1 MDEIQPPSQP
11 KILIIRLSSI
21 GDIVLTTPVIRAVNE
36 QLPEAEVHFLVR
48 KEFVAVVDHNP
59 HIHKLHTYD
68 IENIDKVMEE
78 LQNEHFDVVID
89 LQKNYR
95 SRQVVRRLKCESYTF
110 QKHNFSKWL
119 CYRFKM
125 NGLPETHIVE
135 RYFEAVKMLNV
146 HNDHKGLEFYIPED
160 QGFEED
166 DLPMM
171 FEDGFVAIVLAAQ
184 HFTKRIPVS
193 KVVEIGSILHKP
205 IMLLG
210 GKDVFEE
217 GERVVAQLGE
227 RATNGCGKYTLYQ
240 SAAILQHADCVITGD
255 TGLMHISAALHK
267 PTAAIFG
274 STIPEYGYYPYM
286 PGERYMFRNFEVC
299 PLRCRTCSKFGSS
312 KCKRKHFKCMNNIS
326 ATDVAEW
333 VNKF

>member
-1 MDEIQPPSQP
+1 MDEQQPPSQP

-21 GDIVLTTPVIRAVNE
+21 GDIVLTTPVVRAVNE

-48 KEFVAVVDHNP
+48 KDYVPVVEYNP
-59 HIHKLHTYD
+59 HIHKVHAYD
-68 IENIDKVMEE
+68 PDNVDQTIEE
-78 LQNEHFDVVID
+78 LRKENFSVVID
-89 LQKNYR
+89 LHKTLR
-95 SRQVVRRLKCESYTF
+95 SRKVVRKLKVPSYTF
-110 QKHNFSKWL
+110 NKHNFSKWI
-119 CYRFKM
+119 CYRLKM
-125 NGLPETHIVE
+125 NGMPETHIVE
-135 RYFEAVKMLNV
+135 RYFEAVRELNV

-160 QGFEED
+160 QGFDED

-171 FEDGFVAIVLAAQ
+171 FEDGFVAVVLAAQ

-210 GKDVFEE
+210 GKDVYEE
-217 GERVVAQLGE
+217 GEQVVAQLGE

-286 PGERYMFRNFEVC
+286 PGERNLFRNFEVC
-299 PLRCRTCSKFGSS
+299 PLRCRPCSKFGSS
-312 KCKRKHFKCMNNIS
+312 KCPRKHFKCMKNIS
-326 ATDVAEW
+326 ATEVAGW
-333 VNKF
+333 VNRF

>member
-1 MDEIQPPSQP
+1 MDELQPPSQP

-21 GDIVLTTPVIRAVNE
+21 GDIVLTTPVVRAVNE
-36 QLPEAEVHFLVR
+36 QIPEAEVHFLVR
-48 KEFVAVVDHNP
+48 KEYVSVIENNP

-68 IENIDKVMEE
+68 PDNVHQVMEE
-78 LQNEHFDVVID
+78 LRNEQFDVVID
-89 LQKNYR
+89 LQKTFR
-95 SRQVVRRLKCESYTF
+95 SRQVVRQLKCTSYTF
-110 QKHNFSKWL
+110 QKHNLSKWL
-119 CYRFKM
+119 CYRLKM

-166 DLPMM
+166 DLPML
-171 FEDGFVAIVLAAQ
+171 FDDGFVAIVLAAQ

-210 GKDVFEE
+210 GKDVYEE
-217 GERVVAQLGE
+217 GEQVVAQLGD

-255 TGLMHISAALHK
+255 TGLMHIAAALHK
-267 PTAAIFG
+267 PTAVIFG
-274 STIPEYGYYPYM
+274 STIPEFGCYPYM
-286 PGERYMFRNFEVC
+286 PGERYLFRNFEVC
-299 PLRCRTCSKFGSS
+299 PLHCRPCSKLGSS
-312 KCKRKHFKCMNNIS
+312 KCKHKHFKCMNNIS

>member
-1 MDEIQPPSQP
+1 MDEIQPPSQT

-21 GDIVLTTPVIRAVNE
+21 GDIVLTTPVVRAVNE
-36 QLPEAEVHFLVR
+36 QLPVAEVHFLVR
-48 KEFVAVVDHNP
+48 KDLVSVIENNP
-59 HIHKLHTYD
+59 HIHKVHGFDPDNVSQT
-68 IENIDKVMEE
+68 IEE
-78 LQNEHFDVVID
+78 LRKEQFTVVID
-89 LQKNYR
+89 LQKTLR
-95 SRQVVRRLKCESYTF
+95 SMKVVRSLKVPSYTF
-110 QKHNFSKWL
+110 CKHNLSKWI
-119 CYRFKM
+119 CYRLKM
-125 NGLPETHIVE
+125 NGMPETHIVE
-135 RYFEAVKMLNV
+135 RYFEAVKDLNV

-210 GKDVFEE
+210 GKDVYEE
-217 GERVVAQLGE
+217 GEQVVAQLGE

-274 STIPEYGYYPYM
+274 ATIPEYGYYPYM
-286 PGERYMFRNFEVC
+286 PGERDKFRNFEVC
-299 PLRCRTCSKFGSS
+299 PLNCRPCSKFGSS
-312 KCKRKHFKCMNNIS
+312 KCRRKHFKCMKNIS
-326 ATDVAEW
+326 ATEVAEW
-333 VNKF
+333 VNRF

>member
-1 MDEIQPPSQP
+1 MDEIQPPSQT

-48 KEFVAVVDHNP
+48 KDLVSVIENNP
-59 HIHKLHTYD
+59 HIHKIHAYD
-68 IENIDKVMEE
+68 PDNVSQTIEE
-78 LQNEHFDVVID
+78 LRKEQFTVVID
-89 LQKNYR
+89 LQKTLR
-95 SRQVVRRLKCESYTF
+95 SRKVVRSLKVPFYTF
-110 QKHNFSKWL
+110 SKHNLSKWI
-119 CYRFKM
+119 CYRLKM
-125 NGLPETHIVE
+125 NGMPETHIVE
-135 RYFEAVKMLNV
+135 RYFEAVKELNV

-210 GKDVFEE
+210 GKDVYEE
-217 GERVVAQLGE
+217 GEQVVAQLGE

-240 SAAILQHADCVITGD
+240 SAAI
-255 TGLMHISAALHK
+255 
-267 PTAAIFG
+267 FG
-274 STIPEYGYYPYM
+274 ATIPEYGYYPYM
-286 PGERYMFRNFEVC
+286 PGERDKFRNFEVC
-299 PLRCRTCSKFGSS
+299 PLNCRPCSKFGSS
-312 KCKRKHFKCMNNIS
+312 KCKRKHFKCMKNIS
-326 ATDVAEW
+326 ATEVAEW
-333 VNKF
+333 VNRF

>member
-1 MDEIQPPSQP
+1 MDEIQPPSQT

-21 GDIVLTTPVIRAVNE
+21 GDIVLTTPVVRAVDE
-36 QLPEAEVHFLVR
+36 QLQDAEIHYLVR
-48 KEFVAVVDHNP
+48 KDYVSVVETNP
-59 HIHKLHTYD
+59 HIHKVHAYD
-68 IENIDKVMEE
+68 PDNVSKSIEALK
-78 LQNEHFDVVID
+78 QEHFDVVID
-89 LQKNYR
+89 LQKTLR
-95 SRQVVRRLKCESYTF
+95 SRKVVRQLRVPSYTF
-110 QKHNFSKWL
+110 NKHNFSKWI
-119 CYRFKM
+119 CYRLKM

-135 RYFEAVKMLNV
+135 RYFEAVKILNV
-146 HNDHKGLEFYIPED
+146 HNDHKGLEFYIPEN
-160 QGFEED
+160 QGFDED

-210 GKDVFEE
+210 GKDVYEE
-217 GERVVAQLGE
+217 GEQVVSQLGE
-227 RATNGCGKYTLYQ
+227 RATNGCGKYSLYQ

-286 PGERYMFRNFEVC
+286 PGERNLFRNFEVC
-299 PLRCRTCSKFGSS
+299 PLRCRPCSKFGSS
-312 KCKRKHFKCMNNIS
+312 KCRRKHFKCMKNIS
-326 ATDVAEW
+326 ATEVAEW
-333 VNKF
+333 VNRF

>member
-48 KEFVAVVDHNP
+48 KEYVAVVDHNP

-68 IENIDKVMEE
+68 IENVDKVMEE

-184 HFTKRIPVS
+184 HYSKRIPVS

-299 PLRCRTCSKFGSS
+299 PLHCRPCSKFGSS

-333 VNKF
+333 VNRF

>member
-68 IENIDKVMEE
+68 IENVDKGMEE

-210 GKDVFEE
+210 GKDVYEE

-299 PLRCRTCSKFGSS
+299 PLRCRPCSKFGSS
-312 KCKRKHFKCMNNIS
+312 KCKRKHFKCMNSIS

>member
-68 IENIDKVMEE
+68 IENVDKVMEE

-110 QKHNFSKWL
+110 QKHNFAKWL

-184 HFTKRIPVS
+184 HFSKRIPVS

-210 GKDVFEE
+210 GQDVFEE

-299 PLRCRTCSKFGSS
+299 PLHCRPCSKFGSS

>member
-1 MDEIQPPSQP
+1 MDELQPPSQP

-36 QLPEAEVHFLVR
+36 QIPEAEVHFLVR
-48 KEFVAVVDHNP
+48 KEYVSVVENNP

-68 IENIDKVMEE
+68 SENVNQVVEE
-78 LQNEHFDVVID
+78 LRNEQFDVVID
-89 LQKNYR
+89 LQKTFR
-95 SRQVVRRLKCESYTF
+95 SRQVVRQLKCISYTF

-119 CYRFKM
+119 CYRLKM

-166 DLPMM
+166 DLPMV
-171 FEDGFVAIVLAAQ
+171 FDDGFVAVVLAAQ

-210 GKDVFEE
+210 GKDVYEE
-217 GERVVAQLGE
+217 GEQVVAQLGE

-240 SAAILQHADCVITGD
+240 SAAIIQHADCVITGD
-255 TGLMHISAALHK
+255 TGLMHIAAALHK
-267 PTAAIFG
+267 PTAVIFG
-274 STIPEYGYYPYM
+274 STIPEFGCYPYM
-286 PGERYMFRNFEVC
+286 PGERNLFRNFEVC
-299 PLRCRTCSKFGSS
+299 PLHCRPCSKLGSS

-326 ATDVAEW
+326 ATDVAMW
-333 VNKF
+333 VNRF

>member
-48 KEFVAVVDHNP
+48 KDLVSVVENNP
-59 HIHKLHTYD
+59 HIHKVHIYD
-68 IENIDKVMEE
+68 PENVSQTIDE
-78 LQNEHFDVVID
+78 LRREQFTVVID
-89 LQKNYR
+89 LQKTLR
-95 SRQVVRRLKCESYTF
+95 SRKVVRHLKVPSYTF
-110 QKHNFSKWL
+110 LKHNLSKWI
-119 CYRFKM
+119 CYRLKM
-125 NGLPETHIVE
+125 NGMPETHIVE
-135 RYFEAVKMLNV
+135 RYFEAVKELNV
-146 HNDHKGLEFYIPED
+146 HNDHKGLEFYIPEN
-160 QGFEED
+160 QGFDED

-171 FEDGFVAIVLAAQ
+171 FDDGFVAIVLAAQ

-193 KVVEIGSILHKP
+193 KVGEIGSILHKP

-217 GERVVAQLGE
+217 GEQVVAQLGE

-286 PGERYMFRNFEVC
+286 PGEREKFRNFEVY
-299 PLRCRTCSKFGSS
+299 PLNCRPCSKFGSS
-312 KCKRKHFKCMNNIS
+312 SCRRKHFKCMKNIS
-326 ATDVAEW
+326 ATEVAEW
-333 VNKF
+333 VNRF

>member
-1 MDEIQPPSQP
+1 M
-11 KILIIRLSSI
+11 
-21 GDIVLTTPVIRAVNE
+21 TTPVVRAVNE

-48 KEFVAVVDHNP
+48 KDYVPVVEYNP
-59 HIHKLHTYD
+59 HIHKVHAYD
-68 IENIDKVMEE
+68 PDNVDQTIEE
-78 LQNEHFDVVID
+78 LRKENFSVVID
-89 LQKNYR
+89 LHKTLR
-95 SRQVVRRLKCESYTF
+95 SRKVVRKLKVPSYTF
-110 QKHNFSKWL
+110 NKHNFSKWI
-119 CYRFKM
+119 CYRLKM
-125 NGLPETHIVE
+125 NGMPETHIVE
-135 RYFEAVKMLNV
+135 RYFEAVKELDV

-160 QGFEED
+160 QGFDED

-171 FEDGFVAIVLAAQ
+171 FEDGFVAVVLAAQ

-210 GKDVFEE
+210 GKDVYEE
-217 GERVVAQLGE
+217 GEQVVAQLGE

-286 PGERYMFRNFEVC
+286 PGERNLFRNFEVC
-299 PLRCRTCSKFGSS
+299 PLRCRPCSKFGSS
-312 KCKRKHFKCMNNIS
+312 KCPRKHFKCMKNIS
-326 ATDVAEW
+326 ATEVAGW
-333 VNKF
+333 VNRF

>member
-48 KEFVAVVDHNP
+48 KDLVSVVENNP
-59 HIHKLHTYD
+59 HIHKVHIYD
-68 IENIDKVMEE
+68 PENVSQTIDE
-78 LQNEHFDVVID
+78 LRREQFTVVID
-89 LQKNYR
+89 LQKTLR
-95 SRQVVRRLKCESYTF
+95 SRKVVRHLKVPSYTF
-110 QKHNFSKWL
+110 LKHNLSKWI
-119 CYRFKM
+119 CYRLKM
-125 NGLPETHIVE
+125 NGMPESHIVE
-135 RYFEAVKMLNV
+135 RYFEAVKEL
-146 HNDHKGLEFYIPED
+146 NDHKGLEFYIPEN
-160 QGFEED
+160 QGFDED

-171 FEDGFVAIVLAAQ
+171 FDDGFVAIVLAAQ

-217 GERVVAQLGE
+217 GEQVVSQLGE
-227 RATNGCGKYTLYQ
+227 RATNGCGKYSLYQ

-286 PGERYMFRNFEVC
+286 PGEREKFRNFEVC
-299 PLRCRTCSKFGSS
+299 PLNCRPCSKFGSS
-312 KCKRKHFKCMNNIS
+312 SCRRKHFKCMKNIS
-326 ATDVAEW
+326 ATEVAEW
-333 VNKF
+333 VNRF

>member
-1 MDEIQPPSQP
+1 M
-11 KILIIRLSSI
+11 KI
-21 GDIVLTTPVIRAVNE
+21 
-36 QLPEAEVHFLVR
+36 
-48 KEFVAVVDHNP
+48 
-59 HIHKLHTYD
+59 
-68 IENIDKVMEE
+68 
-78 LQNEHFDVVID
+78 
-89 LQKNYR
+89 
-95 SRQVVRRLKCESYTF
+95 
-110 QKHNFSKWL
+110 
-119 CYRFKM
+119 
-125 NGLPETHIVE
+125 
-135 RYFEAVKMLNV
+135 LNV
-146 HNDHKGLEFYIPED
+146 HNDHKGLEFYIPEN

-210 GKDVFEE
+210 GKDVYEE
-217 GERVVAQLGE
+217 GERVVSQLGE
-227 RATNGCGKYTLYQ
+227 RATNGCGKYSLYQ

-286 PGERYMFRNFEVC
+286 PGERNLFRNFEVC
-299 PLRCRTCSKFGSS
+299 PLNCRPCSKFGSS

-326 ATDVAEW
+326 ATEVAEW
-333 VNKF
+333 VNRF

>member
-48 KEFVAVVDHNP
+48 KDLVSVVENNP
-59 HIHKLHTYD
+59 HIHKVHIYD
-68 IENIDKVMEE
+68 PENVSQTIDE
-78 LQNEHFDVVID
+78 LRREQFTVVID
-89 LQKNYR
+89 LQKTLR
-95 SRQVVRRLKCESYTF
+95 SRKVVRHLKVPSYTF
-110 QKHNFSKWL
+110 LKHNLSKWI
-119 CYRFKM
+119 CYRLKM
-125 NGLPETHIVE
+125 NGMPETHIVE
-135 RYFEAVKMLNV
+135 RYFEAVKELNV
-146 HNDHKGLEFYIPED
+146 HNDHKGLEFYIPEN
-160 QGFEED
+160 QGFDED

-171 FEDGFVAIVLAAQ
+171 FDDGFVAIVLAAQ

-217 GERVVAQLGE
+217 GEQVVAQLGE

-255 TGLMHISAALHK
+255 TGLMHIAAALHK

-286 PGERYMFRNFEVC
+286 PG
-299 PLRCRTCSKFGSS
+299 
-312 KCKRKHFKCMNNIS
+312 
-326 ATDVAEW
+326 
-333 VNKF
+333 

>member
-1 MDEIQPPSQP
+1 MDEQQPPSQP

-21 GDIVLTTPVIRAVNE
+21 GDIVLTTPVVRAVNE

-48 KEFVAVVDHNP
+48 KDYVPVVENNP
-59 HIHKLHTYD
+59 HIHKVHAYD
-68 IENIDKVMEE
+68 PDNVEKTLDE
-78 LQNEHFDVVID
+78 LRKEDFSVVID
-89 LQKNYR
+89 LQKTLR
-95 SRQVVRRLKCESYTF
+95 SRKVVRKLRKPSYTF
-110 QKHNFSKWL
+110 MKHDFAKWI

-135 RYFEAVKMLNV
+135 RYFEAVRELDV
-146 HNDHKGLEFYIPED
+146 HNDHKGLEFYIPEN
-160 QGFEED
+160 QGFDED

-171 FEDGFVAIVLAAQ
+171 FEDGFVAVVLAAQ

-217 GERVVAQLGE
+217 GEQVVSQLGE
-227 RATNGCGKYTLYQ
+227 RATNGCGKYSLYQ

-255 TGLMHISAALHK
+255 TGLMHIAAALHK

-286 PGERYMFRNFEVC
+286 PGEREKFRNFEVC
-299 PLRCRTCSKFGSS
+299 PLGSS
-312 KCKRKHFKCMNNIS
+312 KCRRKHFKCMKNIS
-326 ATDVAEW
+326 ATEVAEW
-333 VNKF
+333 VNRF

>member
-48 KEFVAVVDHNP
+48 KDLFSVVENNP
-59 HIHKLHTYD
+59 HIHKVHIYD
-68 IENIDKVMEE
+68 SENVSQTINE
-78 LQNEHFDVVID
+78 LRQEQFTVVID
-89 LQKNYR
+89 LQKTLR
-95 SRQVVRRLKCESYTF
+95 SRKVVRSLKVPSYTF
-110 QKHNFSKWL
+110 CKHNLSKWI
-119 CYRFKM
+119 CYRLKM
-125 NGLPETHIVE
+125 NGMPETHIVE
-135 RYFEAVKMLNV
+135 RYFEAVKDLNV
-146 HNDHKGLEFYIPED
+146 HNDHKGLEFYIPEN

-210 GKDVFEE
+210 GKDVYEE
-217 GERVVAQLGE
+217 GEQVVAQLGE

-274 STIPEYGYYPYM
+274 ATIPEYGYYPYM
-286 PGERYMFRNFEVC
+286 PGEREKFRNFEVC
-299 PLRCRTCSKFGSS
+299 PLNCRPCSKFGSS
-312 KCKRKHFKCMNNIS
+312 SCRRKHFKCMKNIS
-326 ATDVAEW
+326 ATEVAEW
-333 VNKF
+333 VNRF

>member
-1 MDEIQPPSQP
+1 MDEQQPPSQT

-48 KEFVAVVDHNP
+48 KDLVSVVENNP
-59 HIHKLHTYD
+59 HIHKVHIYD
-68 IENIDKVMEE
+68 SENVSQTINE
-78 LQNEHFDVVID
+78 LRQEQFTVVID
-89 LQKNYR
+89 LQKTLR
-95 SRQVVRRLKCESYTF
+95 SRKVVRSLKVPSYTF
-110 QKHNFSKWL
+110 CKHNLSKWI
-119 CYRFKM
+119 CYRLKM
-125 NGLPETHIVE
+125 NGMPETHIVE
-135 RYFEAVKMLNV
+135 RYFEAVKDLNV
-146 HNDHKGLEFYIPED
+146 HNDHKGLEFYIPEN

-210 GKDVFEE
+210 GKDVYEE
-217 GERVVAQLGE
+217 GEQVVAQLGE

-274 STIPEYGYYPYM
+274 ATIPEYGYYPYM
-286 PGERYMFRNFEVC
+286 PGERDKFRNFEVC
-299 PLRCRTCSKFGSS
+299 PLNCRPCSKFGSS
-312 KCKRKHFKCMNNIS
+312 KCRRKHFKCMKNIS
-326 ATDVAEW
+326 ATEVAEW
-333 VNKF
+333 VNRF

>member
-1 MDEIQPPSQP
+1 MDEQQPPSQT

-48 KEFVAVVDHNP
+48 KDLVSVVENNP
-59 HIHKLHTYD
+59 HIHKVHIYD
-68 IENIDKVMEE
+68 SENVSQTINKLRQE
-78 LQNEHFDVVID
+78 QFTVVID
-89 LQKNYR
+89 LQKTLR
-95 SRQVVRRLKCESYTF
+95 SRKVVRSLKVPSYTF
-110 QKHNFSKWL
+110 CKHNLSKWI
-119 CYRFKM
+119 CYRLKM
-125 NGLPETHIVE
+125 NGMPETHIVE
-135 RYFEAVKMLNV
+135 RYFEAVKDLNV
-146 HNDHKGLEFYIPED
+146 HNDHKGLEFYIPEN

-210 GKDVFEE
+210 GKDVYEE
-217 GERVVAQLGE
+217 GEQVVAQLGE

-274 STIPEYGYYPYM
+274 ATIPEYGYYPYM
-286 PGERYMFRNFEVC
+286 PGEREKFRNFEVC
-299 PLRCRTCSKFGSS
+299 PLNCRPCSKFGSS
-312 KCKRKHFKCMNNIS
+312 SCRRKHFKCMKNIS
-326 ATDVAEW
+326 ATEVAEW
-333 VNKF
+333 VNRF

>member
-48 KEFVAVVDHNP
+48 KDLVSVVENNP
-59 HIHKLHTYD
+59 HIHKVHIYD
-68 IENIDKVMEE
+68 PENVSQTIDE
-78 LQNEHFDVVID
+78 LRREQFTVVID
-89 LQKNYR
+89 LQKTLR
-95 SRQVVRRLKCESYTF
+95 SRKVVHRLKVPSYTF
-110 QKHNFSKWL
+110 LKHNLSKWI
-119 CYRFKM
+119 CYRLKM
-125 NGLPETHIVE
+125 NGMPETHIVE
-135 RYFEAVKMLNV
+135 RYFEAVKELNV
-146 HNDHKGLEFYIPED
+146 HNDHKGLEFYIPEN
-160 QGFEED
+160 QGFDED

-171 FEDGFVAIVLAAQ
+171 FDDGFVAIVLAAQ

-217 GERVVAQLGE
+217 GEQVVSQLGE

-255 TGLMHISAALHK
+255 TGLMHIAAALHK

-286 PGERYMFRNFEVC
+286 PGEREKFRNFEVC
-299 PLRCRTCSKFGSS
+299 PLNCRPCSKFGSS
-312 KCKRKHFKCMNNIS
+312 KCRRKHFKCMKNIS
-326 ATDVAEW
+326 ATEVAEW

>member
-1 MDEIQPPSQP
+1 MDELQPPSQP

-36 QLPEAEVHFLVR
+36 QIPEAEVHFLVR
-48 KEFVAVVDHNP
+48 KEYISVVENNP
-59 HIHKLHTYD
+59 HIHKLHAYD
-68 IENIDKVMEE
+68 SENVSQVVEE
-78 LQNEHFDVVID
+78 LRNEQFDVVID
-89 LQKNYR
+89 LQKTFR
-95 SRQVVRRLKCESYTF
+95 SRQVVRQLKCTSYTY

-119 CYRFKM
+119 CYRLKM

-171 FEDGFVAIVLAAQ
+171 FDDGFVAIVLAAQ

-205 IMLLG
+205 
-210 GKDVFEE
+210 
-217 GERVVAQLGE
+217 
-227 RATNGCGKYTLYQ
+227 
-240 SAAILQHADCVITGD
+240 
-255 TGLMHISAALHK
+255 
-267 PTAAIFG
+267 TAVIFG
-274 STIPEYGYYPYM
+274 STIPEFGCYPYM
-286 PGERYMFRNFEVC
+286 PGERNLFRNFEVC
-299 PLRCRTCSKFGSS
+299 PLHCRPCSKLGSS

-326 ATDVAEW
+326 ATDVAMW
-333 VNKF
+333 VNRF

>member
-1 MDEIQPPSQP
+1 MDEQQPPSQT

-21 GDIVLTTPVIRAVNE
+21 GDIVLTTPVVRAVNE

-48 KEFVAVVDHNP
+48 KDLVSVVENNP
-59 HIHKLHTYD
+59 HIHKVHIYD
-68 IENIDKVMEE
+68 SENVGQTIDE
-78 LQNEHFDVVID
+78 LRQEQFTVVID
-89 LQKNYR
+89 LQKTLR
-95 SRQVVRRLKCESYTF
+95 SRKVVRSLKVPSYTF
-110 QKHNFSKWL
+110 CKHNLSKWI
-119 CYRFKM
+119 CYRLKM
-125 NGLPETHIVE
+125 NGMPETHIVE
-135 RYFEAVKMLNV
+135 RYFEAVKDLNV
-146 HNDHKGLEFYIPED
+146 HNDHKGLEFYIPEN

-210 GKDVFEE
+210 GKDVYEE
-217 GERVVAQLGE
+217 GEQVVAQLGE

-274 STIPEYGYYPYM
+274 ATIPEYGYYPYM
-286 PGERYMFRNFEVC
+286 PGERDKFRNFEVC
-299 PLRCRTCSKFGSS
+299 PLNCRPCSKFGSS
-312 KCKRKHFKCMNNIS
+312 KCRRKHFKCMKNIS
-326 ATDVAEW
+326 ATEVAEW
-333 VNKF
+333 VNRF

>member
-1 MDEIQPPSQP
+1 MDELQPPSQP

-36 QLPEAEVHFLVR
+36 QLPEAKVHFLVR
-48 KEFVAVVDHNP
+48 KDLFSVVENNP
-59 HIHKLHTYD
+59 HIHKVHIYD
-68 IENIDKVMEE
+68 PENVSQTIDE
-78 LQNEHFDVVID
+78 LRQEQFTVVID
-89 LQKNYR
+89 LQKTLR
-95 SRQVVRRLKCESYTF
+95 SRKVVCSLKVPSYTF
-110 QKHNFSKWL
+110 CKHNLSKWI
-119 CYRFKM
+119 CYRLKM
-125 NGLPETHIVE
+125 NGMPETHIVE
-135 RYFEAVKMLNV
+135 RYFEAVKELNV
-146 HNDHKGLEFYIPED
+146 HNDHQGLEFYIPEN

-210 GKDVFEE
+210 GKDVYEE
-217 GERVVAQLGE
+217 GEQVVAQLGE

-286 PGERYMFRNFEVC
+286 PGERDKFRNFEVC
-299 PLRCRTCSKFGSS
+299 PLNCRPCSKFGSS
-312 KCKRKHFKCMNNIS
+312 KCRRKHFKCMKNIS
-326 ATDVAEW
+326 ATEVAEW
-333 VNKF
+333 VNRF